1 MKILC
6 WEDKCKTFGRYYL
19 GVYPT
24 APGFET
30 FNVEPN
36 LGGLNE
42 IEGVV
47 PVGAGDVKVSL
58 NHNRLKVKVSKS
70 SGTLIWK
77 GKQYKIEPGVEV
89 VLIVD

>member
-1 MKILC
+1 M
-6 WEDKCKTFGRYYL
+6 

-47 PVGAGDVKVSL
+47 PVGDGVVKVSL
-58 NHNRLKVKVSKS
+58 NHNRLKVKASKPG
-70 SGTLIWK
+70 GTLIWK
-77 GKQYKIEPGVEV
+77 GKHYKIEPDVELV
-89 VLIVD
+89 IDC